1 MFDTIGPIMSQ
12 AREGNV
18 RALGVASARRSSIA
32 TEVPSL
38 ADTPPGFDVSAFYGI
53 GVRAGTPKDIG
64 DVIERDTQAI
74 CRRPEFPDCLRTFA
88 AEAVPSTAAQSMG
101 LLANAREKF
110 GKLILE

>member
-64 DVIERDTQAI
+64 DVIERDTQAAADRSFQI
-74 CRRPEFPDCLRTFA
+74 ASVRSLRKLSPRRQRNPWACSQTH
-88 AEAVPSTAAQSMG
+88 G
-101 LLANAREKF
+101 KNLAS
-110 GKLILE
+110 